1 MMRIV
6 LAAYALCAAL
16 VLMIGVGGTAPA
28 EAGYYRY
35 GYHGGGYDRG
45 YRGYGIRSGYYGGRG
60 YYDRRAYYGG
70 RGYYRGYD
78 SGYRTTYYDRPAYRS
93 GCTAI
98 HDYYVLWATPAAAI
112 MAATRPT
119 FPTAGAGTAHRA
131 ADTRQTRFDEP
142 TARESG
148 PLRFAVMGKTAS
160 QVFGV
165 KP

>member
-93 GCTAI
+93 GYVDS
-98 HDYYVLWATPAAAI
+98 DYYDSGYTSGGYHGCH
-112 MAATRPT
+112 
-119 FPTAGAGTAHRA
+119 TAYIPYGWRWYRA
-131 ADTRQTRFDEP
+131 
-142 TARESG
+142 S
-148 PLRFAVMGKTAS
+148 S
-160 QVFGV
+160 C
-165 KP
+165 